1 MESYKPKLY
10 NLLYITKLFRINVTA
25 FEKFCSSKVGRS
37 NKRVQ
42 KGYTRKAIP
51 LLNKV
56 YFNTYLELK
65 KKNNLCQNETIFFLI
80 ASVKWYAISC
90 LISFF
95 RVFQTMF

>member
-10 NLLYITKLFRINVTA
+10 NLLYVMKLFRINVTA
-25 FEKFCSSKVGRS
+25 FEKFCSSKVGHS

-65 KKNNLCQNETIFFLI
+65 KNNNFCQNETFAFLT
-80 ASVKWYAISC
+80 ASVI
-90 LISFF
+90 
-95 RVFQTMF
+95 